1 MKKNKSTNFFY
12 INVDT
17 ELVVRNMVFFV
28 FFVLLLGIFIDNFLF
43 PVVEQ
48 YKNQILEEKKE
59 KIVLA
64 QVQKDFEVAQS
75 ILIRTKKANDR
86 ILNTMSHD
94 FSRDR
99 FKNSLSKYFSN
110 VRVDKKSSQKSLEN
124 QIQDDVYFVQ
134 GESRDLENLNKFF
147 TDLEMASV
155 SVKILLP
162 IIVTKSV
169 NSDKLVLEFYLNVE
183 KSNYKPEVTM

>member
-110 VRVDKKSSQKSLEN
+110 VKVDKKSSQKSLEN